1 MRHRRL
7 AVTVT
12 IPTAGDTAAA
22 QDLLGAI
29 SQFVKDSGYAD
40 SVDLDAAFTAQNV
53 NCVTVDC
60 EEIAPSIDSV
70 KEAIE
75 KGVKAL

>member
-1 MRHRRL
+1 M
-7 AVTVT
+7 
-12 IPTAGDTAAA
+12 
-22 QDLLGAI
+22 
-29 SQFVKDSGYAD
+29 D
-40 SVDLDAAFTAQNV
+40 SVDLDAAFTAENV